1 MKKVFLFLVAIVVC
15 SCFQMKVCGQIADTL
30 PLSERVEYLI
40 SQLTLDEKLSLME
53 HHNPAIER
61 LGLQEYSW
69 WNEALHGVG
78 RNGTATVWPMPIALA
93 ATFTP
98 FLVRQVFSH
107 TAFE

>member
-1 MKKVFLFLVAIVVC
+1 MKRIILLLAI
-15 SCFQMKVCGQIADTL
+15 FIYGGAGKVCAQYADTL
-30 PLSERVEYLI
+30 SISERVEYII

-78 RNGTATVWPMPIALA
+78 RNGLATVWPMP
-93 ATFTP
+93 P
-98 FLVRQVFSH
+98 
-107 TAFE
+107 